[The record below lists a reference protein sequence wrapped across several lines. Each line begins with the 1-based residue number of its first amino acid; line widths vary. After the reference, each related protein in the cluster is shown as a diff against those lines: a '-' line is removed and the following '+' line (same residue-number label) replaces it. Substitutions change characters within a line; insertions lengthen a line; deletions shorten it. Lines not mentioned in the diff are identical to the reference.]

1 MATTPEIRPLP
12 RVARELSA
20 SPAFLLA
27 RLGIG
32 YKATVIAGA
41 EEAGF
46 ELYDYGIL
54 ALLAEGVRETQ
65 SRIAGALDVDPSRRV
80 ALLDSLEQRGF
91 VERQRDPLD
100 RRRHVVTITAAGKRE
115 LTRVRGLVR
124 RFEDDYLAPLD
135 AAKRATLYE
144 LLVELAAHN
153 DPGCCPFEDAVPAD

>member
-46 ELYDYGIL
+46 ELYD
-54 ALLAEGVRETQ
+54 
-65 SRIAGALDVDPSRRV
+65 
-80 ALLDSLEQRGF
+80 
-91 VERQRDPLD
+91 
-100 RRRHVVTITAAGKRE
+100 
-115 LTRVRGLVR
+115 
-124 RFEDDYLAPLD
+124 
-135 AAKRATLYE
+135 